1 MSLSSVLH
9 CKQSTMLGDYEPLIG
24 QGHARFSTS
33 ACLLSVKSSHAKRY
47 TPRATMYTTSTSLLE
62 VVYIVVLPYFVI
74 SYDLVHTAIANQ
86 YVHY

>member
-1 MSLSSVLH
+1 
-9 CKQSTMLGDYEPLIG
+9 
-24 QGHARFSTS
+24 
-33 ACLLSVKSSHAKRY
+33 
-47 TPRATMYTTSTSLLE
+47 MYTTSTSLLE